1 LQKIEK
7 MRNQAGDKRTAKS
20 GSPKRMVKDAPIG
33 RGRSNRDDK
42 PSRDEAPKG
51 RGRSSRDDK
60 PTRKEAPEGKGRY
73 TRDEKPTR
81 SETPKSRGYSSRDD
95 KPTRKEAP
103 KGRGRN
109 SRDEMPTRS
118 ETFKS
123 RGYSNMDEKPTRSE
137 TPKGRGYSSRDEKP
151 FRSNDFS
158 SKPKTP
164 SKPPKDDGL
173 IRLNR
178 FLSNSGVCSRR
189 EADKYIETGCVTVN
203 GKIVSELGVKVSLN
217 DDVRF
222 NGKIL
227 NPENKVYLLLNKPK
241 GYVTTTDDPQER
253 KTVMDLIADACK
265 ERIYPVGRL
274 DLNTSGLLLFTNDGE
289 MSKRLT
295 HPSHN
300 VKKIYHVSLDKPL
313 TKNHLLEIAKGVELE
328 DGFVSPDAISYIGEE
343 EKNEVGIE
351 IHSGKN
357 RIVRRIFEHLGY
369 EVKKL
374 DRVYFAGLTKKNIA
388 RGKWRF
394 LSFPE
399 INHLKML

>member
-1 LQKIEK
+1 